1 MAISTSDIQALAKVV
16 YSKGFDEEAIYKN
29 KPGIESCKK
38 LKGFATAR
46 GMEVPLE
53 YGLNSSIAGTAAGAV
68 TALTARKLA
77 VATVPQGALFGYVQ
91 LDHEVVRNAEN
102 GSGETELIDYV
113 KAQIAGTAEAL
124 HEELERLFFKSKT
137 GSIAQCSATTAPTGS
152 TITLDSA
159 ADCSLFRAGMIIA
172 ASSTDG
178 GALAS
183 GTPGYATVVSVDPAV
198 PSITVDGTITTQITS
213 ISTSW
218 YLYRLNT
225 AYNNGSGQTLPSGL
239 GGWNPITPSSS
250 FLGVNQTLDPT
261 HLAGTRTTDTSNV
274 ETIFIRARALA
285 QALVGTSFRE
295 GTIFLNPLQMATLIS
310 SKESAKWIDG
320 DKELNFG
327 FKTARMGGY
336 TFTEAPF
343 APVNYAH
350 MVPRDAM
357 ELQTAGEAVWMS
369 DLIYDP
375 ATGKYAAGMSVL
387 GNFVC
392 RAPRNLVRIKLPTV
406 SFT

>member
-1 MAISTSDIQALAKVV
+1 MAISNSDVQGLAKIVF
-16 YSKGFDEEAIYKN
+16 SRGFSDTEIYKA

-38 LKGFATAR
+38 GKGFATAR
-46 GMEVPLE
+46 GMEVPLD

-68 TALTARKLA
+68 TALTARKIA
-77 VATVPQGALFGYVQ
+77 TATVPQGALYGYVQ
-91 LDHEVVRNAEN
+91 FDHDVVRNAE
-102 GSGETELIDYV
+102 SGNAETELIDYV
-113 KAQIAGTAEAL
+113 KAQLSGTTEAL
-124 HEELERLFFKSKT
+124 YEELERLFFKSKT
-137 GSIAQCSATTAPTGS
+137 GAIAQTSTTTAPTGS
-152 TITLDSA
+152 TITLQSA
-159 ADCSLFRAGMIIA
+159 ADCALFRPGMIIA
-172 ASSTDG
+172 GCSTDG

-183 GTPGYATVVSVDPAV
+183 GTPGYATVVSVDPSV

-218 YLYRLNT
+218 YLFRLNT

-285 QALVGTSFRE
+285 QALVGTSFKE
-295 GTIFLNPLQMATLIS
+295 GTIFLNPLQMAQLVS
-310 SKESAKWIDG
+310 SKESAKFLDG
-320 DKELNFG
+320 DRELNFG
-327 FKTARMGGY
+327 FKTAKMGGY

-343 APVNYAH
+343 CPVDYAH
-350 MVPRDAM
+350 MVPREGM
-357 ELQTAGEAVWMS
+357 ELQTAGEPVWMS

-392 RAPRNLVRIKLPTV
+392 RTPRNLVRVKLPSV